1 MPAVPGVLEREA
13 TLFRALGALA
23 RSWDA
28 HRRIDVSTANC
39 IASAAAQL
47 LKLEAFQRMR
57 NERVVDW
64 VSFYIEERAEVFLA
78 IAYDFGV
85 PRGERAADQ
94 ANPSATAQPHP
105 AEPEIAF

>member
-1 MPAVPGVLEREA
+1 MSGELERSA
-13 TLFRALGALA
+13 TLKRALGKLALA
-23 RSWDA
+23 WDA
-28 HRRIDVSTANC
+28 HRQIDVSTAIG

-47 LKLEAFQRMR
+47 LKLEVFQIMR
-57 NERVVDW
+57 PEHVADW

-94 ANPSATAQPHP
+94 PKPSAPTPP
-105 AEPEIAF
+105 PVDEPEIEF